1 MDTQLEISFVNT
13 DRSAAV
19 EKLVRERTQALA
31 RHCDRLLKCRVV
43 IEMVGRHH
51 RKGRKFR
58 ARIDMK
64 LPRRTIVVGKASES
78 TPAHEDIYLAVRHAF
93 DAARRQAQDFARRR
107 RGDVKAHE
115 APPHGRIA
123 KLFPDDGYGF
133 VRMADG
139 QEIYFHRNAVVGA
152 AFEKLAV
159 GAEVRVS
166 VHDDESDKGP
176 QAGTMRPVGRHHL
189 GPVPEA

>member
-1 MDTQLEISFVNT
+1 MDTPLEISFVNT

-19 EKLVRERTQALA
+19 EKLVRQRTQALA

-78 TPAHEDIYLAVRHAF
+78 APAHEDIYLAVRHAF
-93 DAARRQAQDFARRR
+93 DAADRQAQDFVRRR
-107 RGDVKAHE
+107 RGAVKAHE
-115 APPHGRIA
+115 PPPHGRIA
-123 KLFPDDGYGF
+123 KLFPDEGYGF

-176 QAGTMRPVGRHHL
+176 QAGTVRPVGRHHL

>member
-19 EKLVRERTQALA
+19 EKLVRQRTQALA

-78 TPAHEDIYLAVRHAF
+78 APAHEDIYLAVRHAF

-107 RGDVKAHE
+107 RGDVKSHE

-139 QEIYFHRNAVVGA
+139 QEIYFHRNAVVGT

-176 QAGTMRPVGRHHL
+176 QAGTVRPVGRHHL

>member
-1 MDTQLEISFVNT
+1 MDTPLEISFVNT

-19 EKLVRERTQALA
+19 EKLVRERTRVLA

-64 LPRRTIVVGKASES
+64 LPGRTIVVGKASES
-78 TPAHEDIYLAVRHAF
+78 NPAHEDVYVAVRHAF

-107 RGDVKAHE
+107 RGDIKAHE

-123 KLFPDDGYGF
+123 RLFPDEGYGF
-133 VRMADG
+133 VRLADG

-166 VHDDESDKGP
+166 VHEDESDKGP
-176 QAGTMRPVGRHHL
+176 QAGTVRPVGRHHI
-189 GPVPEA
+189 GPVLPE

>member
-1 MDTQLEISFVNT
+1 MDTPLEISFVNT

-19 EKLVRERTQALA
+19 EKLVRQRTQALA

-78 TPAHEDIYLAVRHAF
+78 APAHEDIYLAVRHAF
-93 DAARRQAQDFARRR
+93 DAADRQAQDFVRRR
-107 RGDVKAHE
+107 RGSVKAHE
-115 APPHGRIA
+115 PPPHGRIA
-123 KLFPDDGYGF
+123 KLFPDEGYGF

-176 QAGTMRPVGRHHL
+176 QAGTVRPVGRHHL